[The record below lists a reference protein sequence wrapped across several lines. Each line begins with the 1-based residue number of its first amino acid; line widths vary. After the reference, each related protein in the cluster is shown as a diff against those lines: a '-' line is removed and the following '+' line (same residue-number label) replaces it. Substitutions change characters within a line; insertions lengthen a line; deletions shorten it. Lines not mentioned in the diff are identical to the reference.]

1 MQHFSGGATFNS
13 ALTKHCHFR
22 TWLVHRHGEKP
33 SPTHRVFGRDLV
45 DHLADTGDQ
54 VPRVVA
60 LCSALVEEKGIV
72 EGIYRLAGI
81 TSNVQVSTLLLS
93 V

>member
-1 MQHFSGGATFNS
+1 MYGRTLIKNYN
-13 ALTKHCHFR
+13 FR

-54 VPRVVA
+54 VPRVVT